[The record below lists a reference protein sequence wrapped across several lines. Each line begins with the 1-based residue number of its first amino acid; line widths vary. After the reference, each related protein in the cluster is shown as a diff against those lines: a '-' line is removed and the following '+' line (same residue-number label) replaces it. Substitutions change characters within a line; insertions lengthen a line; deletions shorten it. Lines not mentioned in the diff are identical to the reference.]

1 VLLGWKGERKCP
13 EIGVSIGVGV
23 ALGVHRMSGIPG
35 GNDGLFP
42 LARGMSDNVANLF
55 F

>member
-1 VLLGWKGERKCP
+1 MLSGRKGDRKCP
-13 EIGVSIGVGV
+13 EIGVSISVGV
-23 ALGVHRMSGIPG
+23 ALSVCRMLGIPG